1 MLVFEGLFFSYSRVD
16 VLKNITFSA
25 PSGEV
30 CALLGPNGCG
40 KSTLLKCAAGVLA
53 PQAGTIR
60 YKGEGPGGL
69 RCSPHR
75 EGLTAYMPQAQAPP
89 PCSVFDAVLLG
100 RKRHMNFRACK
111 RDLEKTEEA
120 IHLTSISDIALKR
133 CDNLSGGELQKVVLA
148 RSLAQEPKV
157 LLLDEPT
164 NHLDLK
170 NQVEMMKL
178 IKNITEK
185 LNIITIAAIHDMN
198 LAVKYAAKFVMIKSG
213 EIFADSN
220 ILAVTKENIDS
231 LYSVDSKIYDIDGG
245 KIIAIN

>member
-1 MLVFEGLFFSYSRVD
+1 MLVFEGLFFRYSRRD
-16 VLKNITFSA
+16 VLENITFSA
-25 PSGEV
+25 QPGKL
-30 CALLGPNGCG
+30 CALVGPNGCG

-53 PQAGTIR
+53 PHAGAIEYNDPASGVKCR
-60 YKGEGPGGL
+60 PHAEGF
-69 RCSPHR
+69 
-75 EGLTAYMPQAQAPP
+75 TAYMPQAQAPP

-100 RKRHMNFRACK
+100 RRRHMNFRARK
-111 RDLEKTEEA
+111 KDLEKTEEA
-120 IHLTSISDIALKR
+120 IHLACISDIAMKR
-133 CDNLSGGELQKVVLA
+133 CDNLSGGELQKVILA

-198 LAVKYAAKFVMIKSG
+198 LAVKYAAKFVMIKNG
-213 EIFADSN
+213 KIFADSN
-220 ILAVTKENIDS
+220 ISAVTKENIDS

-245 KIIAIN
+245 KIVVIN